1 MHRPISGRTEQ
12 ARGFATPSS
21 LLVEP
26 LEQRT
31 LLAATTVSVVASIP
45 AASESH
51 RTTTGRGEFVF
62 KRPTGDTTLPLV
74 VRYAINGD
82 STATN
87 GADFETLSG
96 KVTIPAGRRSVAMNL
111 FPINDSIDE
120 PAERVIVSIKNQST
134 YSVVHRSAVVTI
146 ADNDPPLSIQGWWD
160 DKRHFRAPLD
170 VSVGGFARSGKTVE
184 QAINFTSMLKQ
195 AGGSGAILDNSIRIV
210 ETNADGTQ
218 VIDENVPFQFD
229 KSSGYD
235 ATTNAS
241 GNLIWVVKGS
251 TSANATRHY
260 HVYFDTAGAFD
271 AFDFAPQVTTDA
283 NTSDKGQAA
292 IKIDTLTATYWL
304 QKANGGF
311 SSIEDKSGN
320 DWLGFDP
327 TSGSEAGGEF
337 RGTPNAVFPGGG
349 FHAGFTTGSSTII
362 NSGPLKTTI
371 ESTLS
376 VDKQDGHG
384 PYTFKMR
391 YEIYGDHVTAT
402 MVQADSSYWF
412 LYEGT
417 PGGAVD
423 GNDTVARS
431 DGTVTGIDAAWNEDS
446 GIGHDNGQEWVYF
459 RDSAVGKYIY
469 YVHNTPDSLKD
480 SYYEMTSAAGS
491 MTVFGFGR
499 DNDAADPNRER
510 MTAQNN
516 TFTFGIAD
524 GGGDFDAA
532 SGQINGVYRPTA
544 VTTGAGQKK
553 V

>member
-1 MHRPISGRTEQ
+1 MYRSHSQRTKSAGYVISRWTT
-12 ARGFATPSS
+12 F
-21 LLVEP
+21 EP

-87 GADFETLSG
+87 GVDFETLSG

-111 FPINDSIDE
+111 FPINDTIDE
-120 PAERVIVSIKNQST
+120 PAERVIISVKNQST
-134 YSVVHRSAVVTI
+134 YAVAHRNAVVTI
-146 ADNDPPLSIQGWWD
+146 ADNDAPVSTQGWWD

-170 VSVGGFARSGKTVE
+170 VSVGAFSRSDKTVE
-184 QAINFTSMLKQ
+184 QAINLTTLLKQ
-195 AGGSGAILDNSIRIV
+195 AGGSGAIIDNSIRVV
-210 ETNADGTQ
+210 ETTADDTQ

-229 KSSGYD
+229 MSSGYD
-235 ATTNAS
+235 ATSNAS
-241 GNLIWVVKGS
+241 GNLIWVMKGS

-260 HVYFDTAGAFD
+260 HVYFDTAGSFD
-271 AFDFAPQVTTDA
+271 PFDLAPQVTTDA
-283 NTSDKGQAA
+283 NSSDQGQAA
-292 IKIDTLTATYWL
+292 IQIDTLTATYWL

-311 SSIEDKSGN
+311 SSIVDKNGN
-320 DWLGFDP
+320 DWLSFDP
-327 TSGSEAGGEF
+327 TGGTQSGGEF

-349 FHAGFTTGSSTII
+349 FHAGFTNGSTTII

-371 ESTLS
+371 ESTMS

-402 MVQADSSYWF
+402 MVQADSSYFF

-423 GNDTVARS
+423 SNDTIVRS
-431 DGTVTGIDAAWNEDS
+431 DGAVTSIQTPWADDS
-446 GIGHDNGQEWVYF
+446 GIGHDNSQEWLYF
-459 RDSAVGKYIY
+459 RDAGVGKYMY
-469 YVHNTPDSLKD
+469 YVHNTPDTLKD
-480 SYYEMTSAAGS
+480 SYYEMTAGTGS

-499 DNDAADPNRER
+499 DNDASNPLL
-510 MTAQNN
+510 MTSQNN
-516 TFTFGIAD
+516 VFTFGIAD
-524 GGGDFDAA
+524 GGGDFNAA
-532 SGQINGVYRPTA
+532 SGQINGVYRPTTVMVGTA
-544 VTTGAGQKK
+544 QKMA
-553 V
+553 